1 MSLKLHT
8 QTSFS
13 REIEKIVREKKVSY
27 LDAIFDYVKV
37 CNIELES
44 VPRLIN
50 QQLKSC
56 LEKEATDLN
65 LINRGQ
71 KKLKI
76 LE

>member
-50 QQLKSC
+50 QQLKSS

-76 LE
+76 LD